1 MADLSA
7 NSVYLNGTY
16 MPLEEASIS
25 PLDRGFLFGDGIYE
39 VIPTHKGKMVGFE
52 LHIARLNNGLS
63 AIGIKS
69 PLNSK
74 QWLVILKELLRL
86 NGNGDLS
93 LYIHISRGA
102 DQHRQH
108 GFPTGVKPT
117 VFVMCQ
123 PMLSYH
129 EQLLAQ
135 QAGVHVVS
143 QLDQRWRR
151 CHIKSTSLLGN
162 VLHFQHSKDLHADE
176 TLLYNSQGEITEA
189 STCNVF
195 VVINNIVKTPPLDE
209 QILPGITR
217 ALTLSLLKKYASFDT
232 VEETLSF
239 ESAKDADE
247 VWLTSSSRSICP
259 VLSIDGHAVGNGK
272 IGQKCIEAQSI
283 FNQHKFD

>member
-1 MADLSA
+1 
-7 NSVYLNGTY
+7 
-16 MPLEEASIS
+16 MPLEEAKIS

-39 VIPTHKGKMVGFE
+39 VIPTHNGKMVAFE

-63 AIGIKS
+63 AIGIQS

-74 QWLVILKELLRL
+74 QWLAILKELLTS

-93 LYIHISRGA
+93 IYIHISRGA
-102 DQHRQH
+102 DGQREH
-108 GFPTGVKPT
+108 GFPNEVRPT
-117 VFVMCQ
+117 VFIMCQ
-123 PMLSYH
+123 PMLSQD
-129 EQLLAQ
+129 EQIQAQ
-135 QAGVHVVS
+135 RNGVHVVS

-162 VLHFQHSKDLHADE
+162 VLHFQHCKDLHADE
-176 TLLYNSQGEITEA
+176 TLLYNSQGDITEA

-195 VVINNIVKTPPLDE
+195 VVANNIIKTPPLDE

-217 ALTLSLLKKYASFDT
+217 ALTLLLLKKYSLFDI
-232 VEETLSF
+232 VEETISF
-239 ESAKDADE
+239 ESVKTADE

-259 VLSIDGHAVGNGK
+259 VLSINGQIIGNGK
-272 IGQKCIEAQSI
+272 IGQKCVAAQSI